1 MKADKST
8 RQWLNKERS
17 RSGKKNGVVKYVG
30 EYTERN
36 DGTSKTKYVRNKGK
50 LNRVVDTEY

>member
-17 RSGKKNGVVKYVG
+17 RSGKKNGVVRYVE
-30 EYTERN
+30 EYTELPS
-36 DGTSKTKYVRNKGK
+36 GTSKTKYKRTNNKHYW
-50 LNRVVDTEY
+50 L